1 MRVKA
6 TISYNGAKFYGLQL
20 QKDKPTIASALY
32 KAFKAYNI
40 DSSIDFSGRTDKGVH
55 AFRQVISFELDSNIW
70 QNRVDVLKTILNK
83 TLPSS
88 IKILSM
94 QEAKESFH
102 ARYSAKK
109 RVYRYLLTTKET
121 SVFNDD
127 FITYTKN
134 LDYYAIKEAINEF
147 IGSYD
152 FEYFA
157 KHNPQIKSTIR
168 TIYNAKIYP
177 YKDIYVVRFEA
188 NGFLHSQVRIMVGFL
203 LAISDKRYSIEDLKN
218 QLQKKE
224 KVFCKPAP
232 SKGLYLAKVG
242 Y

>member
-1 MRVKA
+1 LRVKA

-40 DSSIDFSGRTDKGVH
+40 NSSIDFSGRTDKGVH
-55 AFRQVISFELDSNIW
+55 AFRQVISFELDSSIW
-70 QNRVDVLKTILNK
+70 QDRLDVLKSILNK
-83 TLPSS
+83 TLSSS

-94 QEAKESFH
+94 QEAKECFH

-134 LDYYAIKEAINEF
+134 QVLAVENTLANINLAFEPLQDGVLELFSHHINEALDS
-147 IGSYD
+147 I
-152 FEYFA
+152 
-157 KHNPQIKSTIR
+157 STITR
-168 TIYNAKIYP
+168 TFDN
-177 YKDIYVVRFEA
+177 DEM
-188 NGFLHSQVRIMVGFL
+188 L
-203 LAISDKRYSIEDLKN
+203 DKMFSS
-218 QLQKKE
+218 
-224 KVFCKPAP
+224 FCLGK
-232 SKGLYLAKVG
+232 
-242 Y
+242 